1 MAIGFRIAARTLR
14 HLGSELI
21 TSDDIALNELIK
33 NSFDAHSPKVKIRI
47 ESPFNYKT
55 IDNAHRYNDVHSFLD
70 DIFASTISDTK
81 REHIKE
87 KLETI
92 SNIQEVITLLPRYQK
107 IIVEDTGDGMSKD
120 QLENA
125 FLVVGTPTKWL
136 QKNKSDSSSEKILGD
151 KGIGRLSMMRLG
163 NKSIVKST
171 TSNCHHWHK
180 INFDWNLFEDPS
192 KYLDEIDISVIQGKE
207 KINRKEKG
215 TQIIIFDLNKNWEQ
229 KDAEDFAHSYL
240 RRLQDP
246 FNFDDFPYP
255 INIYYNDTEIQ
266 VSALYDWFIESANFQ
281 AKFQFTPDVNNSND
295 IVLKRE
301 IKWHNMETF
310 EPREWKVSELTT
322 QLGYPLDELKRLGA
336 FSGNCLWFNRG
347 KAAIRN
353 LDIDH
358 DAMKT
363 ELGLWPGGFAIY
375 RDGFR
380 IGLTGSLEDDWLEMD
395 KTSLK
400 SKGYALN
407 RYQTVGTVNIT
418 SSNNKELVDSS
429 NRERLISCPAYKLL
443 QKIMQVAII
452 QDLRSNIHAVKILED
467 KIDIAED
474 TTLSTLETSKNSLK
488 KTLEN
493 VIQLKKKVPKEHTQQ
508 FKSIEDSLKS
518 HIEDVR
524 NFENKFSELSEKNIE
539 ILELAGI
546 GLVVEKVIHELNR
559 LTSSTQDY
567 LSELQKKGISDDVSS
582 TINILKEQMNVTNKR
597 IRTVDVLSPSGR
609 QRKGIFNLT
618 GLINSILE
626 ANTSKLIRHKVTTK
640 LLVDD
645 DVNNKKF
652 NVNMVQGLVA
662 QILENLINNSVH
674 WLGQGLLPGAT
685 EPLIT
690 IEIDTISKTLSYYD
704 NGPGIEPRYR
714 NDILKPYFTTRKNGK
729 GLGLYIAQE
738 LAEYHKANFYLEN
751 KPSVEDGRL
760 RCFILELPRDA

>member
-33 NSFDAHSPKVKIRI
+33 NSFDAHSPRVKIRI
-47 ESPFNYKT
+47 ESPFEYNT
-55 IDNAHRYNDVHSFLD
+55 IDKAYQYKDVQSFLNDVFSP
-70 DIFASTISDTK
+70 TISEK
-81 REHIKE
+81 KKNYIKVR
-87 KLETI
+87 LEAITSI
-92 SNIQEVITLLPRYQK
+92 DEIITLLPRYQK

-136 QKNKSDSSSEKILGD
+136 QKNKKDGSSEKILGD

-171 TSNCHHWHK
+171 TSDCSYWNK
-180 INFDWNLFEDPS
+180 IKFDWNLFEDPN
-192 KYLDEIDISVIQGKE
+192 KYLDDIDISVIKGKE
-207 KINRKEKG
+207 KTNRDEKG
-215 TQIIIFDLNKNWEQ
+215 TQIIIFDLNKRWEK
-229 KDAEDFAHSYL
+229 KDAENFAHSYL

-246 FNFDDFPYP
+246 FNFDEFPYP
-255 INIYYNDTEIQ
+255 INIYFNDIEIQ
-266 VSALYDWFIESANFQ
+266 ISGLYDWFIESANFQ
-281 AKFQFTPDVNNSND
+281 ATFKFTPDVKNNNE

-310 EPREWKVSELTT
+310 ESREWKAIELTT
-322 QLGYPLDELKRLGA
+322 QLGCSLNDLKRLGA

-353 LDIDH
+353 LDVDH
-358 DAMKT
+358 DAMRT

-418 SSNNKELVDSS
+418 SSNNKELIDSS
-429 NRERLISCPAYKLL
+429 NRERLISCSAYKLL
-443 QKIMQVAII
+443 QQIMRDAII

-474 TTLSTLETSKNSLK
+474 TTLSAIEASKNSLK

-493 VIQLKKKVPKEHTQQ
+493 VIELKKKVPEHTRQ

-524 NFENKFSELSEKNIE
+524 NFENKLSELSEKNIE

-567 LSELQKKGISDDVSS
+567 LSDLQKKGISDDVSS

-609 QRKGIFNLT
+609 QRKGLFNLI
-618 GLINSILE
+618 GLIDSILE
-626 ANTSKLIRHKVTTK
+626 ANASKLLRHKIATK
-640 LLVDD
+640 LLVDGN
-645 DVNNKKF
+645 VNNKKF

-662 QILENLINNSVH
+662 QILENLINNSVY
-674 WLGQGLLPGAT
+674 WLGQGLLSGAT

-690 IEIDTISKTLSYYD
+690 IEIDTVSKTLAYYD

-714 NDILKPYFTTRKNGK
+714 NDILKPYFTTRNNGK

-738 LAEYHKANFYLEN
+738 LAEYHKANFFLEN

>member
-33 NSFDAHSPKVKIRI
+33 NSFDAHSPRVKIRI
-47 ESPFNYKT
+47 ESPFDYKT
-55 IDNAHRYNDVHSFLD
+55 IDNAHQYKDISSFLD
-70 DIFASTISDTK
+70 DIFSSTLSDTK
-81 REHIKE
+81 KEYIKGKLEVLGNIKE
-87 KLETI
+87 I
-92 SNIQEVITLLPRYQK
+92 IASLPRYQK

-136 QKNKSDSSSEKILGD
+136 QKNKKNGSSEKILGD

-171 TSNCHHWHK
+171 TSDCDYWHK
-180 INFDWNLFEDPS
+180 IKFDWNLFEDPS
-192 KYLDEIDISVIQGKE
+192 KYLDEIDISVVKGKE
-207 KINRKEKG
+207 KPNRKEKG
-215 TQIIIFDLNKNWEQ
+215 TQIIIFDLNKKWEK

-255 INIYYNDTEIQ
+255 INLYYNDIEIQ
-266 VSALYDWFIESANFQ
+266 ISGLYDWFIESANFQ
-281 AKFQFTPDVNNSND
+281 AKFKFTPDVSDSND

-310 EPREWKVSELTT
+310 EPREWKASELTT

-347 KAAIRN
+347 KAAIKN

-358 DAMKT
+358 DAMRT
-363 ELGLWPGGFAIY
+363 ELSLWPGGFAIY

-452 QDLRSNIHAVKILED
+452 QDLRSNIHALKILED

-474 TTLSTLETSKNSLK
+474 TTLNTLEASKSSLK

-493 VIQLKKKVPKEHTQQ
+493 VIQLKKKVPKEHSQQ

-524 NFENKFSELSEKNIE
+524 NFESKLSELSEKNIE

-567 LSELQKKGISDDVSS
+567 LSELQKKGISDDISS

-609 QRKGIFNLT
+609 QRKGVFNLV

-626 ANTSKLIRHKVTTK
+626 ANASKLIRHKITTK
-640 LLVDD
+640 LLVDGD
-645 DVNNKKF
+645 INNKKF

-662 QILENLINNSVH
+662 QILEILINNSVY
-674 WLGQGLLPGAT
+674 WLGQGLLSGNT
-685 EPLIT
+685 TPLIT

-714 NDILKPYFTTRKNGK
+714 HDILKPYFTTRKNGK

-738 LAEYHKANFYLEN
+738 LAEYHKANFFLEN
-751 KPSVEDGRL
+751 KPNIEDGRL